1 MSCHGKFFFRI
12 FIKHFIEIDHSFFP
26 GIHYPDH
33 IPGCDTFRCDP
44 VPGLHDFPS
53 PGPFEL
59 IIVGMKLAESIRDL
73 SDRFDLSVFYPA
85 DQADDPLLG
94 DDQTGKVYPFAATF
108 CPGRGQAL
116 ADLFVVVKCQVFQPF
131 NDRVP

>member
-1 MSCHGKFFFRI
+1 
-12 FIKHFIEIDHSFFP
+12 
-26 GIHYPDH
+26 
-33 IPGCDTFRCDP
+33 
-44 VPGLHDFPS
+44 
-53 PGPFEL
+53 
-59 IIVGMKLAESIRDL
+59 MKLAESIRDL

-116 ADLFVVVKCQVFQPF
+116 ADLFVVVKCQVSSLLMIEFPR
-131 NDRVP
+131 NLLIAME